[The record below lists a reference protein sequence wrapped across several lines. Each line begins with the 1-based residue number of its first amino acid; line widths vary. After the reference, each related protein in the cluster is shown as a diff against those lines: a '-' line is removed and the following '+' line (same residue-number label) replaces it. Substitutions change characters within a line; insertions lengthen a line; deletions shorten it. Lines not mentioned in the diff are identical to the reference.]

1 MPPTIMRCKVLIAL
15 IVWACISLVFVVWP
29 APSAPPFPLPV
40 TSPHPHAAQHKH
52 QLAQGL
58 PLQAPKS
65 PRRWEVRSK
74 GDGEDGNVFY
84 SERRDFNENDK
95 ILAYDGEEM
104 GGRMNG
110 DAGDASERN
119 GNDKKGYMK
128 GKMMNSNKKSEE
140 KHIKGGN
147 MVINKSRNREKSK
160 MNHND
165 NNNDDDDNYDF
176 MSLMVDTGG
185 QYNVTPPNARLL
197 VYNRIPK
204 CASSTMQTVLRW
216 EGAKRQP
223 VYINVVREPAE
234 RFISSFYYVR
244 SKERLARLSA
254 KGHLRARP
262 SSYWLNRTVEQCVM
276 NRDAECS
283 FLNGTKQETVITYF
297 CGHHEACK
305 MVGSS
310 EALQRAKQ
318 VVAQRYSVVGLVGH
332 MEMSLQ
338 LMETLIPGFL
348 KGALDFYY
356 NIKKKKEKV
365 NKNSHKPAVPR
376 EVQQELRRRMGHD
389 VDFYNFLRQ
398 RLFLQAQTFLSK

>member
-110 DAGDASERN
+110 DAG
-119 GNDKKGYMK
+119 
-128 GKMMNSNKKSEE
+128 
-140 KHIKGGN
+140 
-147 MVINKSRNREKSK
+147 
-160 MNHND
+160 
-165 NNNDDDDNYDF
+165 F
-176 MSLMVDTGG
+176 
-185 QYNVTPPNARLL
+185 
-197 VYNRIPK
+197 PK

-216 EGAKRQP
+216 CARRLGFEHVSSEVYDERQLTGEGRRKLVKILTDFNASSSSSSSTSSDSSSPSSSPSSSSFSYDRHLYYIDFTAEGAKRQP

-305 MVGSS
+305 
-310 EALQRAKQ
+310 
-318 VVAQRYSVVGLVGH
+318 
-332 MEMSLQ
+332 
-338 LMETLIPGFL
+338 
-348 KGALDFYY
+348 
-356 NIKKKKEKV
+356 
-365 NKNSHKPAVPR
+365 
-376 EVQQELRRRMGHD
+376 
-389 VDFYNFLRQ
+389 
-398 RLFLQAQTFLSK
+398 